1 MTIQSACCAEDTAL
15 RTATE
20 DFGRPNCPHCGS
32 VLLVAEQSEFNLK
45 GRIRHAWSCDD
56 CGHEFVT
63 LIRLRRQH

>member
-1 MTIQSACCAEDTAL
+1 MTIQSACCAEETAL

-45 GRIRHAWSCDD
+45 GRIRPHL
-56 CGHEFVT
+56 VV
-63 LIRLRRQH
+63 R